1 MWYVRRMVVWYL
13 RRVVGSVAR
22 SDNVRKWASGQ
33 LLLAV
38 RYHPQ
43 ILLAV
48 RYHRQILFALGCNPQ
63 ILFFSGTIIHLT
75 YQQIFLAAKYCS
87 GQLLLPIRYYPQTQW
102 KVFID
107 GWKSFS
113 IKKILWIYVE
123 QFYGSFPSWGCG
135 NGSWCFSPGL
145 FRPAESAPLQGQQR
159 CNIKTWLFCQF
170 WNQIIVKDL
179 QASINNTTHAFQC
192 IYGGL

>member
-1 MWYVRRMVVWYL
+1 MWYERRMVVWYL

-63 ILFFSGTIIHLT
+63 ILFLSGTIIHLT

-87 GQLLLPIRYYPQTQW
+87 GQLLLQVLSSNPVQ
-102 KVFID
+102 
-107 GWKSFS
+107 S
-113 IKKILWIYVE
+113 IYWWMKIFFNQKILWIYLE

-145 FRPAESAPLQGQQR
+145 FRPAESAALQGQQR